1 VIPYYEWKEA
11 PMHSWTWFAVGGVCA
26 VLEIL
31 NFSLFF
37 ASFAVGAFIAGFSHL
52 LGGTPAIQWIV
63 FAVATVLSLR
73 LKPIVSR
80 YIFRKTPPLDTGINA
95 LMGLK
100 AVATSNITD
109 SSGTIMLKNETWTA
123 RSEHGEIANGAAV
136 TVERIEG
143 AIAIVAPRIDSQI
156 D

>member
-1 VIPYYEWKEA
+1 
-11 PMHSWTWFAVGGVCA
+11 MHAWTWFAIAGLCA

-37 ASFAVGAFIAGFSHL
+37 ASFAVGALVAGISHL
-52 LGGTPAIQWIV
+52 LTGNIASQWIS
-63 FAVATVLSLR
+63 FALATVLSLR

-100 AVATSNITD
+100 AVATSTITE
-109 SSGTIMLKNETWTA
+109 SSGTITLKNETWTA
-123 RSEHGEIANGAAV
+123 RSERGEILNGTTV

-143 AIAIVAPRIDSQI
+143 AIAIVAPRQESQI

>member
-1 VIPYYEWKEA
+1 
-11 PMHSWTWFAVGGVCA
+11 MHIWTWFAIAGVCA

-37 ASFAVGAFIAGFSHL
+37 ASFAVGAFIAGLSFL
-52 LGGTPAIQWIV
+52 FGGNAAVQWIV
-63 FAVATVLSLR
+63 FALATVLSLR

-100 AVATSNITD
+100 GVATSKITD
-109 SSGTIMLKNETWTA
+109 SSGTIVLKNETWTA
-123 RSEHGEIANGAAV
+123 RSEHGDIPNGAAV

>member
-1 VIPYYEWKEA
+1 
-11 PMHSWTWFAVGGVCA
+11 MHAWTWFAIAGVCA

-37 ASFAVGAFIAGFSHL
+37 ASFAVGAFFAGFSL
-52 LGGTPAIQWIV
+52 LFGGTPAVQWIV
-63 FAVATVLSLR
+63 FALATVLSLR

-95 LMGLK
+95 LIGLK
-100 AVATSNITD
+100 AVATSNVTD
-109 SSGTIMLKNETWTA
+109 CSGTIKLNNETWTA
-123 RSEHGEIANGAAV
+123 RSEQGDIQNGSAV

>member
-1 VIPYYEWKEA
+1 
-11 PMHSWTWFAVGGVCA
+11 MHAWTWFAIAGVCA

-37 ASFAVGAFIAGFSHL
+37 ASFAVGAFFAGFMLL
-52 LGGTPAIQWIV
+52 LGGTPALQWIV
-63 FAVATVLSLR
+63 FALATVLSLR

-95 LMGLK
+95 LIGLK
-100 AVATSNITD
+100 AVATSNVTD
-109 SSGTIMLKNETWTA
+109 CSGTIRLNNETWTA
-123 RSEHGEIANGAAV
+123 RSEHEHIQNGSAV

-143 AIAIVAPRIDSQI
+143 AIAIVALRIDSQI